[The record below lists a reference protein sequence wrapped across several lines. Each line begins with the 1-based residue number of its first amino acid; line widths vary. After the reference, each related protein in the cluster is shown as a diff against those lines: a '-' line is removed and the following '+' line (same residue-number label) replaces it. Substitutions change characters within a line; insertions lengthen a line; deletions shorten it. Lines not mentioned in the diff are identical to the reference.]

1 LIEFTCGSSLPLDL
15 TPFDG
20 VVIGYHWGL
29 FLDKD
34 GTKNPLDFPDK
45 IIRAQFLYGHRDRS
59 PSPLSGCETMT
70 DWIKQ
75 RVSKFPR
82 VNEWVL
88 ANEFTDDLGVPY
100 PNYSLDDLK
109 RYCEVAYLA
118 NPKAKL
124 ILGDFKPHLLRK
136 WEQIAVICHELKSEG
151 FPVEVGVQ
159 THIKTYNAPV
169 ILDRLPRVI
178 KMFDCPVHLI
188 EASLWYQNDVDRLLC
203 DYFWGKLEGIAD
215 QPKIKSFCDW
225 WLRVEDIEVGRR
237 MPTFESLKLFIKN
250 ESN

>member
-1 LIEFTCGSSLPLDL
+1 MLQFTCGSSQPLDL
-15 TPFDG
+15 TLFDG
-20 VVIGYHWGL
+20 VVIGYHWRS
-29 FLDKD
+29 FNRD
-34 GTKNPLDFPDK
+34 GTVNDLDFGDK
-45 IIRAQFLYGHRDRS
+45 IIRSQFLYGHRDKTPHPGS
-59 PSPLSGCETMT
+59 ECSTIK
-70 DWIKQ
+70 DWVYK
-75 RVSKFPR
+75 RVGKFSQVKEWVL
-82 VNEWVL
+82 VNEW
-88 ANEFTDDLGVPY
+88 TDDLGIPY

-109 RYCEVAYLA
+109 RYCEAAYLA
-118 NPKAKL
+118 NPKARL

-136 WEQIAVICHELKSEG
+136 WEAIAKICHELNTEG
-151 FPVEVGVQ
+151 FPVEVGIQ

-215 QPKIKSFCDW
+215 QPKIKSFCNW

-237 MPTFESLKLFIKN
+237 MPTFENLTLFVNSHIQ
-250 ESN
+250 